1 MSMPTFVCV
10 PGFCHT
16 SAIFDPLRTL
26 LGHYGYPVLPVQLP
40 SVLTNGNHASNDPA
54 QDTRAIRSSVS
65 HLVEAGHDVILVLH
79 SYAGVPGGDAL
90 QGLGKTERAQRGLR
104 GGVLRI
110 VFVMAWIVQEGF
122 KMCEEGDYSSFPPY
136 MQHNTASR
144 KKAVTVSIPSTS
156 AIQYF
161 YNDLPHEHAEYYS
174 HIMRPQATSVLY
186 HRTTM
191 AAWRTIPTTYV
202 LCPLD
207 NVLTDAYARLMLSSA
222 QESGSNIDTIEVC
235 EGAGSCC
242 WLGSG
247 ADLFAGILRRAA
259 GELV

>member
-40 SVLTNGNHASNDPA
+40 SVLANGNHASNDPA

-65 HLVEAGHDVILVLH
+65 HLVEAGHDVIVVLH

-90 QGLGKTERAQRGLR
+90 QGLGKTDRAQRGLR

-136 MQHNTASR
+136 MQCNTTSR
-144 KKAVTVSIPSTS
+144 KKAVTVSIPSAS

-161 YNDLPHEHAEYYS
+161 YNDLPHEHAEYVICTHYA
-174 HIMRPQATSVLY
+174 PQATSALY

-222 QESGSNIDTIEVC
+222 QESGSSIDTIESLKT
-235 EGAGSCC
+235 G
-242 WLGSG
+242 
-247 ADLFAGILRRAA
+247 RRRDGMSA
-259 GELV
+259 

>member
-1 MSMPTFVCV
+1 MSRPTFVCV

-40 SVLTNGNHASNDPA
+40 SVLVNGSHASNDPA
-54 QDTRAIRSSVS
+54 QDSRAIRISVS
-65 HLVEAGHDVILVLH
+65 RLVEAGHDVIIILH

-90 QGLGKTERAQRGLR
+90 QGLGKTERTQRGLG

-122 KMCEEGDYSSFPPY
+122 KMCEEGDY
-136 MQHNTASR
+136 N
-144 KKAVTVSIPSTS
+144 
-156 AIQYF
+156 
-161 YNDLPHEHAEYYS
+161 
-174 HIMRPQATSVLY
+174 
-186 HRTTM
+186 
-191 AAWRTIPTTYV
+191 
-202 LCPLD
+202 
-207 NVLTDAYARLMLSSA
+207 AYARLMLTAA
-222 QESGSNIDTIEVC
+222 QESGSNIDSIEVC

-247 ADLFAGILRRAA
+247 ADWFAGVLRRAA

>member
-16 SAIFDPLRTL
+16 PAIFDPLRTL

-40 SVLTNGNHASNDPA
+40 SVLANGNHASNDPA

-65 HLVEAGHDVILVLH
+65 HLVEAGHDVIVVLH

-90 QGLGKTERAQRGLR
+90 QGLGKTDRAQRGLR

-136 MQHNTASR
+136 MQCNTTSR
-144 KKAVTVSIPSTS
+144 VSQSTHIAYFRRTCSMILAVIIWSRSFGS
-156 AIQYF
+156 SFQF
-161 YNDLPHEHAEYYS
+161 
-174 HIMRPQATSVLY
+174 
-186 HRTTM
+186 
-191 AAWRTIPTTYV
+191 
-202 LCPLD
+202 
-207 NVLTDAYARLMLSSA
+207 RLLRLSC
-222 QESGSNIDTIEVC
+222 IK
-235 EGAGSCC
+235 
-242 WLGSG
+242 
-247 ADLFAGILRRAA
+247 F
-259 GELV
+259 